1 MFDVYDFDG
10 TIYDGDA
17 TIDFY
22 LFCLKK
28 NKKLLKYLFIVFI
41 NCILGILKLK
51 RESKIKESFFK
62 FVTKVNNM
70 DQVLEDFW
78 TQHKVKIKSFY
89 KNKKDKSNDIIIS
102 ATPSFILQPIC
113 KELGIKK
120 LIASEIDKTTG
131 NITGKNCRG
140 KEKVIRLYQ
149 EFPNATIKN
158 FYSDSYMDRPLM
170 NISKNSYLI
179 KKNNIKNLK

>member
-62 FVTKVNNM
+62 FVTKVNNI
-70 DQVLEDFW
+70 DQVLDEFW
-78 TQHKVKIKSFY
+78 SQHKVKIKLFY
-89 KNKKDKSNDIIIS
+89 KTKKDKSNDIIIS

-120 LIASEIDKTTG
+120 LIASEINKATG

-140 KEKVIRLYQ
+140 KEKVVRFYK
-149 EFPNATIKN
+149 EFQSATIKN

-170 NISKNSYLI
+170 NISKNAYLI
-179 KKNNIKNLK
+179 KKNNIKKLK